1 MIEAGGVR
9 RRSLLRGAAGAG
21 LAGWVPTSA
30 GAQDRA
36 GTLISISDAG
46 PNSLDFHTV
55 GANRAVYSVVWNCYD
70 RLISFAVKR
79 DADGNGYYDYSQPTP
94 ELAED
99 LNLGP
104 TSATLKLRRDATFHD
119 GTPITAAD
127 VKYTFD
133 RAVGVGG
140 YSGSS
145 MASASLTDA
154 AQFVVVDD
162 HTFRVDYADG
172 NKLAPLYLGVPI
184 VGVYHAAL
192 VKQHATPQDPWAQD
206 FTRANLAGGG
216 AFKVERNTPGQ
227 EIVLVR
233 NADWRCGPKP
243 TLDRVIWRVVPS
255 AGTRRALLERGDADL
270 SYDVA
275 PKDASEMKGNPALR
289 VYGVPMENT
298 VTFFALN
305 MRQKPFGDVR
315 VRQAVAW
322 AIPYQKIMD
331 VALYGRGRAL
341 FGGPETVTTPDWPQP
356 THYVTDLARA
366 RQLLSEAGYPE
377 GFESQIFL
385 DLGSAETHEPIA
397 VLVAESLAQIGIKT
411 TIEKVPPSQ
420 WRSQF
425 SAKTLPMQI
434 NLFGNWFN
442 YSDFF
447 FYFVYDSRNTIFN
460 FASYA
465 DKEMDRLVGDARL
478 TRDKQAYDQD
488 AIGYIRKAYD
498 DVPDI
503 PLFQPYLDIAMRK
516 NVSGYTYWFHRAVDY
531 RGMLKA

>member
-1 MIEAGGVR
+1 MGHDVR
-9 RRSLLRGAAGAG
+9 RRGVLRGAAGIGMAG
-21 LAGWVPTSA
+21 LLPRAA
-30 GAQDRA
+30 GAQERA
-36 GTLISISDAG
+36 KSLLAVSDAG

-55 GANRAVYSVVWNCYD
+55 GANRSVYSVVWNCYD

-104 TSATLKLRRDATFHD
+104 TSATLKLRRDARFHD
-119 GTPITAAD
+119 GTPITARD

-145 MASASLTDA
+145 MASASLLHA
-154 AQFVVVDD
+154 EQFVVVDD
-162 HTFRVDYADG
+162 WTFRVDYADG

-184 VGVYHAAL
+184 VGVFHSAM
-192 VKQHATPQDPWAQD
+192 VKAHATPQDPWAQD
-206 FTRANLAGGG
+206 FTKSTLAGGG
-216 AFKVERNTPGQ
+216 AFKVERNTSGQ
-227 EIVLVR
+227 EVVLVR
-233 NADWRCGPKP
+233 NPDWRCGPKP
-243 TLDRVIWRVVPS
+243 AIDRVIWRVVPS

-270 SYDVA
+270 SYDVG
-275 PKDASEMKGNPALR
+275 PKDASEMRANPALSLF
-289 VYGVPMENT
+289 GVPMENT
-298 VTFFALN
+298 VTFLALN
-305 MRQKPFGDVR
+305 MKLKPFEDVR

-331 VALYGRGRAL
+331 VALYGRAKPL
-341 FGGPETVTTPDWPQP
+341 FGGPDKVSSGEWPQP
-356 THYVTDLARA
+356 TRYTTDLAKARA
-366 RQLLSEAGYPE
+366 LLAAAGYAE
-377 GFESQIFL
+377 GFESEIFL

-397 VLVAESLAQIGIKT
+397 VLTQESLGQIGIRT
-411 TIEKVPPSQ
+411 TIQKVPASQ
-420 WRSQF
+420 WRGQF
-425 SAKTLPMQI
+425 SAKTFPMQV

-465 DKEMDRLVGDARL
+465 DPEMDRVVGDARL
-478 TRDKQAYDQD
+478 TQDRAAYDRD
-488 AIGYIRKAYD
+488 AVRYIQKAYD
-498 DVPDI
+498 DVPEI
-503 PLFQPYLDIAMRK
+503 PLFQPYLDVAMRRG
-516 NVSGYTYWFHRAVDY
+516 VSGYSYWFHRAMDF
-531 RGMLKA
+531 RGMQKA